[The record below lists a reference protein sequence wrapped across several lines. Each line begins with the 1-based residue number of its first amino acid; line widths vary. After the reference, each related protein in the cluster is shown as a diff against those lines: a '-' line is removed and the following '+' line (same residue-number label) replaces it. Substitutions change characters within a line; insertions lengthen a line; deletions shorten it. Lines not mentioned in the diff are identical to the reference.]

1 MIKTLIKCVRDAK
14 LTAILTP
21 IFVLAESLI
30 EVSIPTVMADLID
43 NGITVG
49 NMDNVLKYGV
59 ILIIQTLGALFFGA
73 TAGYTASRASSR
85 FARNLRQ
92 DMY

>member
-85 FARNLRQ
+85 LDRKSVV
-92 DMY
+92 